1 MRVAIPTSLPRDEIR
16 RRIRE
21 KSGELAGI
29 VPGGIATVETAWK
42 DDDTMAMGVT
52 ASIGASALTFATAKF
67 AYLKRPSAVR
77 LPATPSASQRLR
89 RTGSSLRPIAPPTRK
104 LNATEPRTSAR

>member
-1 MRVAIPTSLPRDEIR
+1 MRVAIPTSLPRDEVR

-52 ASIGASALTFATAKF
+52 AMGQTINGTVVAEEGQLVVDFD
-67 AYLKRPSAVR
+67 
-77 LPATPSASQRLR
+77 LPAQLGFFGKMIEEKIREK
-89 RTGSSLRPIAPPTRK
+89 GQK
-104 LNATEPRTSAR
+104 LLA